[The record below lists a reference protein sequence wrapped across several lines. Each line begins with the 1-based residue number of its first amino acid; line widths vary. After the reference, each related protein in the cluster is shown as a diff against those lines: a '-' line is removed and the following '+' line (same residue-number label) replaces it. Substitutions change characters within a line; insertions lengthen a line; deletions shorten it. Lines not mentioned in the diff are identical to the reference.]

1 MEILIY
7 AALGFAAQMID
18 GTLGMAYGVSSN
30 TFLRTIGGLPSVVS
44 SACVHFSELFTTLV
58 SGLSHLRFK
67 NVSKALFLK
76 LLVPGVIGGALGAYL
91 LVEFSSTAVD
101 LIIDA
106 YLVVMGV
113 VIFLKA
119 FKKPPKPR
127 EYGDYAYALGFA
139 GGLTDAM
146 GGGGWGPIVTSTL
159 LASGHDTRKTIGTVN
174 TAEFF
179 VTLAETTT
187 FAALVVDFQSY
198 TTIILGLILGGIVAA
213 PIGAALCSKIPTKWM
228 LRAVGVVVVALNL
241 IKLIQHVGA
250 AG

>member
-1 MEILIY
+1 MELLLY
-7 AALGFAAQMID
+7 VALGFGAQLID

-30 TFLRTIGGLPSVVS
+30 TFLRTIAGLPSIIS

-58 SGLSHLRFK
+58 SGLSHLKLR
-67 NVSKALFLK
+67 NVSKTLFFK
-76 LLVPGVIGGALGAYL
+76 LLVPGVVGGALGAYL
-91 LVEFSSTAVD
+91 LVTFSSTAVD
-101 LIIDA
+101 LVIDS
-106 YLVVMGV
+106 YLVVMGF

-119 FKKPPKPR
+119 FKRPPRPK
-127 EYGDYAYALGFA
+127 EYGNYAYALGFA

-174 TAEFF
+174 AAEFF

-198 TTIILGLILGGIVAA
+198 TTIILGLIIGGILAA
-213 PIGAALCSKIPTKWM
+213 PLGAVLCSKVPTRWM
-228 LRAVGVVVVALNL
+228 LGIVGVVVIALNVF
-241 IKLIQHVGA
+241 KLIQH
-250 AG
+250 AGVI